1 MMARPGTHEFRAAEG
16 FEMAKAFTK
25 ADAEKHKALTARG
38 WELTSVHLLPYG
50 QEPSRRPGG
59 YGQWHLRWAARCFER
74 ALEIHP
80 EGWPSMWALGK
91 IYQLLGDP
99 DVAFLWFAKANAE
112 RPNHPDLVRDAGR
125 AAMDIGRAEEA
136 LALCRAAVAFGPD
149 DPVLVRNLAL
159 AHCLAGEDMEA
170 GRCAAQAVQLDP
182 DDIVSATVLDLVRD
196 VAAGRRGRPRTLTEV
211 FPCE

>member
-1 MMARPGTHEFRAAEG
+1 MMARPETREFRAAEG

-25 ADAEKHKALTARG
+25 ADAERYKALTARG

-50 QEPSRRPGG
+50 QEPSRRPGV

-99 DVAFLWFAKANAE
+99 DMAFLWFAKANAE

-136 LALCRAAVAFGPD
+136 LALCREAVAFGQD

-159 AHCLAGEDMEA
+159 AHCLAGEDTEA
-170 GRCAAQAVQLDP
+170 GRCAAQAVYLDP

-196 VAAGRRGRPRTLTEV
+196 VAVGRRGRPRTLTEV

>member
-1 MMARPGTHEFRAAEG
+1 MARVRRRYHRPFLTGDLGRAGMMARPGTREFRAAEG

-50 QEPSRRPGG
+50 QEPSRRPGA

-91 IYQLLGDP
+91 IYQLLGDL
-99 DVAFLWFAKANAE
+99 DMAFLWFAKANAE

-125 AAMDIGRAEEA
+125 AAMDVGAPKKHWRCVGRRW
-136 LALCRAAVAFGPD
+136 LSGQ
-149 DPVLVRNLAL
+149 
-159 AHCLAGEDMEA
+159 MI
-170 GRCAAQAVQLDP
+170 RCW
-182 DDIVSATVLDLVRD
+182 SAT
-196 VAAGRRGRPRTLTEV
+196 
-211 FPCE
+211 